1 MTGVTEK
8 AQMLN
13 AALTM
18 IADEGY
24 ANFSLSK
31 LAARTGTPL
40 ADLYRMFT
48 GRSGIVKALSERLDE
63 ELKAAVDP
71 AQDAAPRDRIFDVV
85 MTRLELLAP
94 HKGMFIVMAHE
105 LPQVPQDAMI
115 VLRSMIDVCGTMLE
129 LAGVDISG
137 LKGRMRVQSLIA
149 IYARVLKA
157 WVKDD
162 DPGLAPTMALLDRW
176 LRRAEQLKPNFWG

>member
-1 MTGVTEK
+1 MTDK
-8 AQMLN
+8 AQMLD
-13 AALTM
+13 AALTI
-18 IADEGY
+18 IAKEGY

-31 LAARTGTPL
+31 LAMRTGTPL
-40 ADLYRMFT
+40 ADLYQMFT
-48 GRSGIVKALSERLDE
+48 GRSGLLTALSERLDE
-63 ELKAAVDP
+63 ELKAAVEPSDEGT
-71 AQDAAPRDRIFDVV
+71 ARDRIFDVV

-94 HKGMFIVMAHE
+94 YKAMFVVMAHE
-105 LPQVPQDAMI
+105 LPQVPQDAVI
-115 VLRSMIDVCGTMLE
+115 VLRSMIEVCGTMLE

-157 WVKDD
+157 WVRDD

-176 LRRAEQLKPNFWG
+176 LRRTEQVTPNFWS